1 MIKNI
6 DGIEIDVKE
15 VNQWWLNKSF
25 IGITLLEQ
33 IYVRGVE
40 TIRDSTVRHE
50 YIHVLQQKEI
60 KCPKIVNDK
69 ITKYV
74 KFGIYLSIYLYD
86 FVTKGGYMN
95 IRFEKEAYANQN
107 DPTYIK
113 NRPPFN
119 WKNY

>member
-1 MIKNI
+1 MERII
-6 DGIEIDVKE
+6 DGIKVDVKK
-15 VNQWWLNKSF
+15 VTQWWLGKSY

-33 IYVRGVE
+33 IYLRDVE
-40 TIRDSTVRHE
+40 KASNRTLRHE
-50 YIHVLQQKEI
+50 YIHVLQQAEI

-95 IRFEKEAYANQN
+95 IRFEKEAYANQS
-107 DPTYIK
+107 DPNYIK
-113 NRPPFN
+113 NRPSFN
-119 WKNY
+119 WRKY

>member
-60 KCPKIVNDK
+60 KCPTIVNDK
-69 ITKYV
+69 ITKYIR
-74 KFGIYLSIYLYD
+74 FGIYLSIYLYD